1 MLPLSAHAHGRG
13 WCVCAGEG
21 GGEKGGSSCTS
32 KLYPS
37 CMKDVTDV
45 HLFSQISWAFR
56 NKKIASISCIGEKNS
71 RPSTGLAHEW
81 LRLNKN
87 FVYLT
92 LFSTGLKCSQRR
104 VLVNCGI
111 VLCFADQP
119 SQETIEPSKL
129 IKLSHAKKGSYT
141 RKKFSFQ
148 KLHFYIV
155 YWLLFLPPAKRTGL
169 RTVKV
174 VGRWEGDQSIDS
186 TPKRLCFVKLLLTV
200 NYNIAFFSH
209 LPPIITCGKAVRS

>member
-1 MLPLSAHAHGRG
+1 MHM
-13 WCVCAGEG
+13 G
-21 GGEKGGSSCTS
+21 GGDVCVRGRVGVRKVD
-32 KLYPS
+32 LRAPS
-37 CMKDVTDV
+37 QNYTLPVWRTLLMCIFFHKFPGHSAT
-45 HLFSQISWAFR
+45 
-56 NKKIASISCIGEKNS
+56 KKIASISCIGEKNS

-92 LFSTGLKCSQRR
+92 LFSTGLKCSLRR

-111 VLCFADQP
+111 VLCFADQQ

-209 LPPIITCGKAVRS
+209 LPPIITCGKAVSS